1 VRPGLVEAI
10 LRRVVEDLVAA
21 CPVLCC
27 RTCGPVLVW
36 RVDDP
41 EPPDERTARRQE
53 VADLAAEMWREPRHR
68 EAWKDA
74 GLVARLL
81 VAARLSFLRWRI
93 ETGRTSEGGDQS

>member
-1 VRPGLVEAI
+1 MTPLSVRSIV
-10 LRRVVEDLVAA
+10 RRVVEDLAFA
-21 CPVLCC
+21 YPVLCC
-27 RTCGPVLVW
+27 RTYAPVLVG

-53 VADLAAEMWREPRHR
+53 VADVAAEMWSDPRHR

-81 VAARLSFLRWRI
+81 VAARLAFLRWRI